1 VSHPTQTYTDSDRAL
16 ALTAIIGNLGNV
28 AKTSREIGIP
38 ERTLHNWKKE
48 YPDQYDA
55 LEKKYAQQIEEEI
68 VQRARQN
75 AREAGMV
82 VEGAI
87 DRAKK
92 VLADTKQWISPGEL
106 AKIARDMSQV
116 HAQNM
121 DKVLTLTGRP
131 TAITESRELVA
142 LVRSLEADGVLKVVE
157 GTAEEITDGG

>member
-55 LEKKYAQQIEEEI
+55 LEK
-68 VQRARQN
+68 QN